1 MNRRR
6 IIRQASRGLLAAALV
21 FAAAEAARAQSSS
34 LFGETFGRRELTLR
48 ETSWTFLEIEPP
60 RDIRLQDKI
69 TVIVDE
75 KSQMISEGEVQR
87 RKVSGITARL
97 QDWIHFDGL
106 SIKPDGQ
113 IEGDPRIRAQLG
125 SEFRTQSD
133 LETQDGLKF
142 RIAAT
147 VVDIRANGDLV
158 LEAHRTIQLNEEIWE
173 QSLSGI
179 VRRDDVLPNNTV
191 LSEDIAELRIMKR
204 EVGSVRDGYRR
215 GWFLRI
221 LDRYQPF

>member
-1 MNRRR
+1 MR
-6 IIRQASRGLLAAALV
+6 IALLASLFAVAAALPGQV
-21 FAAAEAARAQSSS
+21 LAQSAS
-34 LFGETFGRRELTLR
+34 LFGDPRMRTELTLR
-48 ETSWTFLEIEPP
+48 DASWTFLEVEPP
-60 RDIRLQDKI
+60 RDIRVQDKI

-75 KSQMISEGEVQR
+75 KSQLISEGEVQR
-87 RKVSGITARL
+87 RKTSNLDARL
-97 QDWIHFDGL
+97 QDWIKLDDFAL
-106 SIKPDGQ
+106 KPAPQED
-113 IEGDPRIRAQLG
+113 GDPRIRGQLN
-125 SEFRTQSD
+125 STFRTQSD

-158 LEAHRTIQLNEEIWE
+158 LEAHRTIQINEEVWE
-173 QSLSGI
+173 QSLTGI
-179 VRRDDVLPNNTV
+179 VRREDVLPNNTV
-191 LSEDIAELRIMKR
+191 LSEDIAELRIVKR